1 MNFSI
6 RLRFFIFF
14 ILIAFFASVGTGS
27 IVYMQ
32 YSNNIKITIE
42 EEMLRGADYFSKAFP
57 VHDIA
62 RIKKEG
68 EVQSS
73 WTVELL
79 EDMQLF
85 TDTMGFA
92 YLYIVEER
100 KGRIHFLADPG
111 FLKEEMSYGDLYEDA
126 DPAFLQ
132 SIRENRQIFTE
143 PYTDDW
149 GTFMSI
155 LTPVSNNGETI
166 ILAIDMDISK
176 VQILERSA
184 LLSLILGVLVFVGL
198 SALASYFIGNS
209 LTKPIIQLS
218 GLADSIAGGV
228 LNSKSDDKI
237 LKRGD
242 ELGGLAVSLASMV
255 EVLTDLVGTVKNASA
270 NVAGSG
276 QRLESM
282 SSQLSDSAN
291 KQASVA
297 EEVSSSMEEMSANI
311 QQNALNSKQTELI
324 ADKVSQDSEVSG
336 NAVMRSIDAVK
347 EISEKISIVEDIARQ
362 TNMLALNA
370 AIEAAR
376 AGEQGKGFAVVASE
390 VRKLAERSQNAASD
404 ISDLSFNTIKAA
416 SEAGD
421 LLTQLLPDIR
431 KTSELIQEI
440 SVASS
445 EQDSGV
451 GQINEAMNQLSDIT
465 QMSAANS
472 EEVAQTTQ
480 QMSQQAVELLDTISF
495 FTIDEEEEDR
505 TLLTDRT

>member
-1 MNFSI
+1 MKMSI

-27 IVYMQ
+27 IVYIQ
-32 YSNNIKITIE
+32 YKNNIENTIE
-42 EEMLRGADYFSKAFP
+42 EKMLQGADYFEQAFP
-57 VHDIA
+57 IHDIT
-62 RIKKEG
+62 RLKREG
-68 EVQSS
+68 EIQSP
-73 WTVELL
+73 WTVKLL

-85 TDTMGFA
+85 TDAMGFA
-92 YLYIVEER
+92 YLYIVEAR
-100 KGRIHFLADPG
+100 GGLIHFLADPG
-111 FLKEEMSYGDLYEDA
+111 FLEDEMSYDDIYEDA

-143 PYTDDW
+143 PYTDEW

-166 ILAIDMDISK
+166 LLAIDMDISE
-176 VQILERSA
+176 VQALERAA

-198 SALASYFIGNS
+198 SALVSYFIGNS
-209 LTKPIIQLS
+209 LTRPIIHLS

-228 LNSKSDDKI
+228 LNSRSDNKI

-242 ELGGLAVSLASMV
+242 ELGVLAVSLASMV
-255 EVLTDLVGTVKNASA
+255 GVLTDLVGTVKSASA

-282 SSQLSDSAN
+282 SSHLSDSAN

-311 QQNALNSKQTELI
+311 QQNAMNSKQTEVI
-324 ADKVSQDSEVSG
+324 AAKVSQDSEVSG

-347 EISEKISIVEDIARQ
+347 EISQKIGIVEDIARQ

-390 VRKLAERSQNAASD
+390 VRKLAERSQDAASD
-404 ISDLSFNTIKAA
+404 ISDLSTNTIKAA

-421 LLTQLLPDIR
+421 LLTELLPDIR
-431 KTSELIQEI
+431 KTSELVQEI

-472 EEVAQTTQ
+472 EEIAQTTQ
-480 QMSQQAVELLDTISF
+480 QMSQQAAELLDTISF
-495 FTIDEEEEDR
+495 FTIDEEEER
-505 TLLTDRT
+505 TLLSDKT